1 MNTFVKLL
9 ILMNILNVV
18 DAIQTYVCVNYFVCV
33 DLNPYAYTKWFYIIK
48 ILSIIAVSVML
59 YYAYTQLDGLHKKAI
74 LYLTVTVT
82 ALYVLVVLS
91 NTLMLSLY
99 YFCLNAYP

>member
-9 ILMNILNVV
+9 IALNILNVI
-18 DAIQTYVCVNYFVCV
+18 DAIQTYVCVSYFVCV
-33 DLNPYAYTKWFYIIK
+33 DLNPYAYHGWFYVLK

-59 YYAYTQLDGLHKKAI
+59 YYAYTRLSGLHKKAI

-82 ALYVLVVLS
+82 ALYTSVVLS
-91 NTLMLSLY
+91 NMLILSLF
-99 YFCLNAYP
+99 YFC